1 MIRHAIECAHAF
13 SSKVWLLHVVPP
25 GRATTPFTV
34 PREVLRGQVATE
46 LCQEHK
52 SMHHLAEHL
61 RDNGIDTTA
70 LLVEGPTVKMILGEA
85 QRLDADMIVVGSHG
99 HSRLYRALLG
109 DTGERLL
116 NESSRP
122 IVFVPEREG

>member
-1 MIRHAIECAHAF
+1 
-13 SSKVWLLHVVPP
+13 
-25 GRATTPFTV
+25 V

-52 SMHHLAEHL
+52 SMQRLAEHL
-61 RDNGIDTTA
+61 RAKDIDTTA
-70 LLVEGPTVKMILGEA
+70 LLVEGSTVKMILGEA
-85 QRLDADMIVVGSHG
+85 QRLDVELIVVGSHG
-99 HSRLYRALLG
+99 HNRLYRALLG

-122 IVFVPEREG
+122 ILFVPEKEGESSFA